1 MPICLPPGSS
11 HEQSCE
17 ALSIDKEPYLHS
29 MHGLPGTVQNHRI
42 YFHNSSL
49 KLEVIIPILQTNM
62 LREVKLLA
70 QGHTANRTAKLELQ
84 LAISSETQHSGGL
97 ASEEDRP

>member
-1 MPICLPPGSS
+1 MSS
-11 HEQSCE
+11 PVGPSV
-17 ALSIDKEPYLHS
+17 LTKEPYLHS

-49 KLEVIIPILQTNM
+49 KLGVIIPILQTNM

-84 LAISSETQHSGGL
+84 FGNPAQKLNHSGGL
-97 ASEEDRP
+97 ASQKRTGPSSG

>member
-1 MPICLPPGSS
+1 MSS
-11 HEQSCE
+11 PVGPSV
-17 ALSIDKEPYLHS
+17 LTKEPYLHS
-29 MHGLPGTVQNHRI
+29 MHSLPGTVQNHRI

-49 KLEVIIPILQTNM
+49 KLGVIIPILQTNM

-84 LAISSETQHSGGL
+84 FGNPAQKLNHSGGL
-97 ASEEDRP
+97 ASQKRTGPSSG